1 MEQSVSRRD
10 WLIIFSAVVLAWTID
25 YVGKQWA
32 LDNIFKVEFWG
43 PFGLVLHRNPGA
55 MLGMFSDLPPVL
67 RIVSLS
73 TGGAFLIFV
82 YAAIQYLLPLRFFTL
97 RLGMSLLLGG
107 IMGNVTDRIIWGS
120 VVDFLLIGS
129 PEMSTPAF
137 NPADAI
143 QWVGYFMIVYALV
156 KDGKHLW
163 PSENSRKQLWINP
176 SFQIRYCL
184 KLMGI
189 GAAFSIISGVFA
201 FTYLKV
207 VIDDLVIG
215 APFYIEKKFIIPFML
230 TYGVIC
236 LSFIIMLF
244 LIGRILSHRTAGPI
258 FAFENY
264 IKDLIKGNDR
274 SFKLRQGDE
283 FKHLED
289 VAEVI
294 RPHLLKA
301 DIELP
306 EGAFKNVPE
315 QLELDIQKVDGGD
328 SV

>member
-1 MEQSVSRRD
+1 MEQSVRPRD
-10 WLIIFSAVVLAWTID
+10 WLIIFAAVALAWLVD
-25 YVGKQWA
+25 YAGKQWA

-82 YAAIQYLLPLRFFTL
+82 YGAIQYLLPLRFFTL

-107 IMGNVTDRIIWGS
+107 ILGNVTDRIIWGS

-129 PEMSTPAF
+129 PKLSTPAF

-143 QWVGYFMIVYALV
+143 QWVGYFMIVYALI

-163 PSENSRKQLWINP
+163 PSENSRKKLWINP

-184 KLMGI
+184 KLMSI
-189 GAAFSIISGVFA
+189 GAAFSVISGVFA

-215 APFYIEKKFIIPFML
+215 APFYIEKKFIVPFMF

-244 LIGRILSHRTAGPI
+244 LLGRILSHRTAGPI
-258 FAFENY
+258 FAFETY
-264 IKDLIKGNDR
+264 IKDLIRGNDR
-274 SFKLRQGDE
+274 EFKLRQGDE
-283 FKHLED
+283 FRHLED
-289 VAEVI
+289 VAKVI

-301 DIELP
+301 DINLIDSSS
-306 EGAFKNVPE
+306 EGEPE
-315 QLELDIQKVDGGD
+315 QLELSVQKINGSDTV
-328 SV
+328 